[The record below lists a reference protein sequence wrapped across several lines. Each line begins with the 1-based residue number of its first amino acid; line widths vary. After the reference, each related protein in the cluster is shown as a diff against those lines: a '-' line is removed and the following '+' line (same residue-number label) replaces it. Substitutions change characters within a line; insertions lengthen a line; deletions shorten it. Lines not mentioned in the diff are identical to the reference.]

1 MLVRGRRRREIPRR
15 GPHSIRPVR
24 ASGQRKASQEGR
36 SSSCYRFAMLVR
48 GRRREK
54 IPWRG
59 PPATGANRT
68 GGHVAGERIAG
79 GGESSHCTAPRC
91 AFAGEGQLEDSPGG
105 AAQVRCP
112 PNRRSRG

>member
-15 GPHSIRPVR
+15 GPRSIRPVR

-59 PPATGANRT
+59 PPASGANRT

-79 GGESSHCTAPRC
+79 GGRGSPC
-91 AFAGEGQLEDSPGG
+91 AASRGSVAGEGRKGDALGGPGR
-105 AAQVRCP
+105 AR
-112 PNRRSRG
+112 